1 MIKSL
6 QLIISLMKD
15 QRVHIL
21 VKILP
26 FLSLIY
32 LLYPDFIPGPLDDG
46 VVIAVFLRIF
56 LALVPDEYIEE
67 HRFNLEYKDPSPTP
81 DAASDDAII
90 EGEFWEE

>member
-1 MIKSL
+1 MIKYL
-6 QLIISLMKD
+6 QLIVSLIKD
-15 QRVHIL
+15 QRVHPL

-32 LLYPDFIPGPLDDG
+32 LLYPDFIPGPFDDA
-46 VVIAVFLRIF
+46 VVIALFLKIF

-67 HRFNLEYKDPSPTP
+67 HRFNRDYQQTESPSE
-81 DAASDDAII
+81 DAII

>member
-15 QRVHIL
+15 QRIHPL

-32 LLYPDFIPGPLDDG
+32 LVYPDFIPGPIDDG
-46 VVIAVFLRIF
+46 VVIALFLKIF
-56 LALVPDEYIEE
+56 MTLVPDEYIEE
-67 HRFNLEYKDPSPTP
+67 HRFNRDYQKPESPQEDT
-81 DAASDDAII
+81 II

>member
-15 QRVHIL
+15 QRVHPLI
-21 VKILP
+21 KGLP
-26 FLSLIY
+26 FLSLLY
-32 LLYPDFIPGPLDDG
+32 LVYPDFIPGPLDDA
-46 VVIAVFLRIF
+46 VVIALFLQIF

-67 HRFNLEYKDPSPTP
+67 HRFNRDYQPPEPSSE
-81 DAASDDAII
+81 DSII